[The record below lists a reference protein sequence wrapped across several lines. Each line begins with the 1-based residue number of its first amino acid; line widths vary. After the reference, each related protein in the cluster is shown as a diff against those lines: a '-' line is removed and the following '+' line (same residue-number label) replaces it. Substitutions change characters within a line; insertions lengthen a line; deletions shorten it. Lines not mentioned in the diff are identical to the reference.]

1 MKMNRPIVFQTDFG
15 RSDGA
20 VSAMYGVALSV
31 NPTLQIYDLTHDIP
45 QFNIWD
51 ASYRLYQTINYWPA
65 ETVFV
70 SVVDPGVGSNRK
82 SVVVKTKFNH
92 YVITPDNG
100 TLTHLINEIG
110 ITKAWVIDE
119 EKNRLPNSGVSYT
132 FHGRDIFAYTGARIA
147 SGVIK
152 LEDVGEEIPIE
163 QLVKLRIP
171 KVQSENGTIIGNID
185 ILDIRFGNLWT
196 NINYDLF
203 KELNVSF
210 GDVFEVTIENGS
222 RQVYKSRMSF
232 VRTFAETHLG
242 DPLLFVNSLDKI
254 GVAINQGSFANA
266 YGIKSGVK
274 WRICLRPL

>member
-1 MKMNRPIVFQTDFG
+1 MNRPIVFQTDFG

>member
-1 MKMNRPIVFQTDFG
+1 MNRPIVFQTDFG

-82 SVVVKTKFNH
+82 SVVAKTKFNN

-152 LEDVGEEIPIE
+152 LEDVGEEVPIE

-203 KELNVSF
+203 KELKVSF

>member
-1 MKMNRPIVFQTDFG
+1 MNRPIVFQTDFG

-51 ASYRLYQTINYWPA
+51 ASYRLYQAINYWPA

-119 EKNRLPNSGVSYT
+119 GKNRLPNSGVSYT

>member
-1 MKMNRPIVFQTDFG
+1 MNRPIVFQTDFG

-51 ASYRLYQTINYWPA
+51 ASNRLYQTINYWPA

>member
-1 MKMNRPIVFQTDFG
+1 MNRPIVFQTDFG

-45 QFNIWD
+45 QFKIWD

>member
-1 MKMNRPIVFQTDFG
+1 MNRPLVFQTDFG

-51 ASYRLYQTINYWPA
+51 ASYRLYQAINYWPA

>member
-1 MKMNRPIVFQTDFG
+1 MNRPIVFQTDFG

-51 ASYRLYQTINYWPA
+51 ASYRLYQAINYWPA

>member
-1 MKMNRPIVFQTDFG
+1 MNRPIVFQTDFG

-185 ILDIRFGNLWT
+185 LLDIRFGNLWT